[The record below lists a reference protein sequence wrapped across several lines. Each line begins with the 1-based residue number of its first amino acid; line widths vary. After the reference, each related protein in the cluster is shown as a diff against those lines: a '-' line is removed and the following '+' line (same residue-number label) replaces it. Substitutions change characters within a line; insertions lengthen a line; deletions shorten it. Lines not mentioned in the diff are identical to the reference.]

1 MDSMRSIDSTRNRQ
15 LKQESN
21 EIVIQPS
28 ILKLFPSLDYSRTD
42 VVENSKMAMNTQL
55 RVLLI
60 AAENGFVNKYS
71 LANERAE
78 PRFASQ
84 SATDALEKLE
94 KTQLL
99 SMTQNVGK
107 TGVKR
112 NDFSLTAK
120 GLIVCLVFEKY
131 QKWEDFSTLVK
142 KSSSVENELSFTLL
156 LYNRFPAL
164 LTDTLKELATRH
176 LDFERLTD
184 ENIVSEIRKMADL
197 LALKSTK
204 NPGQFIAELLMETP
218 EALLLKISKDFIEM
232 SKDLKELSKVA
243 PEKRAWAISTSSDFL
258 ASLFSG
264 LASPEFRLWIITGQ
278 DFNELHLLI
287 DKMKSRTFNNE
298 IELAKVFDSMRTE
311 IRERLK
317 CIEVRN
323 FL

>member
-15 LKQESN
+15 LKQGSN
-21 EIVIQPS
+21 EIVIQYS

-78 PRFASQ
+78 PQFASQ

-99 SMTQNVGK
+99 SITQNVGK

-112 NDFSLTAK
+112 NDFSMTVK

-142 KSSSVENELSFTLL
+142 KSISIENELSFTLL
-156 LYNRFPAL
+156 LYNRFPPL

-197 LALKSTK
+197 LALQSIK
-204 NPGQFIAELLMETP
+204 NPGQFISELLMDTP
-218 EALLLKISKDFIEM
+218 ETLLLKISRDFIEM

-243 PEKRAWAISTSSDFL
+243 PEKRAWAISTLSDFL
-258 ASLFSG
+258 ASLFTG

-287 DKMKSRTFNNE
+287 DKMN
-298 IELAKVFDSMRTE
+298 I
-311 IRERLK
+311 
-317 CIEVRN
+317 
-323 FL
+323 